1 MISCDQI
8 ELSINLYLDDML
20 PSEELPALKAHLE
33 HCPECRAVYE
43 QLLALKNAVSALDEP
58 VPEELHERILTYVA
72 ENTRQPESVPGKK
85 LLSFRRWGKVLAAAV
100 ACGIIGITAL
110 YFGPQESGD
119 AMDQLSN
126 GAEPLLQGSAMPNE
140 SVPDGTLPEA
150 PSASSNLLMTENAG
164 AVVDTT
170 EGTQEEHSV
179 YSGQLSVDLP
189 PTVDEKQQ
197 DEARVIARRLV
208 ARGPQASAPEC
219 LAQTTV
225 YEGELDG
232 EVVSYVEIAVFAQ
245 DYWLDQLAACGFTVT
260 QPEDGELD
268 ADGQYIR
275 LYFLWTE

>member
-43 QLLALKNAVSALDEP
+43 QLLALKNAVAVLDEP
-58 VPEELHERILTYVA
+58 VPEALHERILTYVA

-85 LLSFRRWGKVLAAAV
+85 QLSFRRWGKALAAAA

-119 AMDQLSN
+119 AMEQLSN
-126 GAEPLLQGSAMPNE
+126 GAESSAMSNE
-140 SVPDGTLPEA
+140 SVPDGALPEV
-150 PSASSNLLMTENAG
+150 PSASSDLLMTENAG
-164 AVVDTT
+164 AVVDMT

-179 YSGQLSVDLP
+179 YSGQLSIDLP
-189 PTVDEKQQ
+189 PMADEKQR
-197 DEARVIARRLV
+197 DEARVIARQLV
-208 ARGPQASAPEC
+208 AMGPQASAPEC

-232 EVVSYVEIAVFAQ
+232 EAVSYVEIAVFAQ

>member
-43 QLLALKNAVSALDEP
+43 QLLALKNAVAVLDEP
-58 VPEELHERILTYVA
+58 VPEALHERILTYVA

-85 LLSFRRWGKVLAAAV
+85 QLSFRRWGKALAAAA

-119 AMDQLSN
+119 AMEQLSN
-126 GAEPLLQGSAMPNE
+126 GAESSAMSNE
-140 SVPDGTLPEA
+140 SVPDGALPEV
-150 PSASSNLLMTENAG
+150 PSASSDLLMTENAG
-164 AVVDTT
+164 AVVDMT

-179 YSGQLSVDLP
+179 YSGQLSIVLP
-189 PTVDEKQQ
+189 PMADEKQR
-197 DEARVIARRLV
+197 DEARVIARQLV
-208 ARGPQASAPEC
+208 AMGPQASAPEC

-232 EVVSYVEIAVFAQ
+232 EAVSYVEIAVFAQ

>member
-33 HCPECRAVYE
+33 HCPECRAIYE
-43 QLLALKNAVSALDEP
+43 QLLALKNAVAALDEP
-58 VPEELHERILTYVA
+58 VPEALHERILTYVA

-85 LLSFRRWGKVLAAAV
+85 LLSFRRWGKALAAAA

-119 AMDQLSN
+119 AMEQLSN
-126 GAEPLLQGSAMPNE
+126 GAEASAMSNE
-140 SVPDGTLPEA
+140 SVPDGALPEA
-150 PSASSNLLMTENAG
+150 PSASSDLLMTENAG
-164 AVVDTT
+164 AVVDMT
-170 EGTQEEHSV
+170 EGTQEEHSI

-189 PTVDEKQQ
+189 PTADEKQQ
-197 DEARVIARRLV
+197 DEARVIACQLV
-208 ARGPQASAPEC
+208 AMGPQASAPEC

-232 EVVSYVEIAVFAQ
+232 EAVSYVEIAVFAQ

-260 QPEDGELD
+260 QPEDGELVD

>member
-43 QLLALKNAVSALDEP
+43 QLLALKNAVAALDEP
-58 VPEELHERILTYVA
+58 VPEALHERILTYVA
-72 ENTRQPESVPGKK
+72 ENTRKPESVPGKK
-85 LLSFRRWGKVLAAAV
+85 QLSFRRWGKALAAAA

-119 AMDQLSN
+119 AMEQLSN
-126 GAEPLLQGSAMPNE
+126 GAESSAMSNE
-140 SVPDGTLPEA
+140 SVPDGALPEV
-150 PSASSNLLMTENAG
+150 PSASSDLLMTENAG
-164 AVVDTT
+164 AVVDMT

-179 YSGQLSVDLP
+179 YSGQLSIDLP
-189 PTVDEKQQ
+189 PMADEKQR
-197 DEARVIARRLV
+197 DEARVIARQLV
-208 ARGPQASAPEC
+208 AMGPQASAPEC

-232 EVVSYVEIAVFAQ
+232 EAVSYVEIAVFAQ

>member
-20 PSEELPALKAHLE
+20 PSDELPALKAHLE

-43 QLLALKNAVSALDEP
+43 QLLALKNAVAVLDEP
-58 VPEELHERILTYVA
+58 VPEALHERILTYVA

-85 LLSFRRWGKVLAAAV
+85 LLSFRRWGKALAAAA

-119 AMDQLSN
+119 AMEQLSN
-126 GAEPLLQGSAMPNE
+126 GAESSTMSNE
-140 SVPDGTLPEA
+140 SVPDGALPEA
-150 PSASSNLLMTENAG
+150 PSESSDLLMTENAG
-164 AVVDTT
+164 AVVDMT

-189 PTVDEKQQ
+189 PTADEKQQ
-197 DEARVIARRLV
+197 DEARVIARQLV
-208 ARGPQASAPEC
+208 AMGPQASAPEC
-219 LAQTTV
+219 LAQTTI

-232 EVVSYVEIAVFAQ
+232 ETVSYVEIAVFAQ

>member
-43 QLLALKNAVSALDEP
+43 QLLALKNAVAVLDEP
-58 VPEELHERILTYVA
+58 VPEALHERILTYVA

-85 LLSFRRWGKVLAAAV
+85 QLSFRLWGKALAAAA

-119 AMDQLSN
+119 AMEQLSN
-126 GAEPLLQGSAMPNE
+126 GAESSAMSNE
-140 SVPDGTLPEA
+140 SVPDGALPEV
-150 PSASSNLLMTENAG
+150 PSASSDLLMTENAG
-164 AVVDTT
+164 AVVDMT

-179 YSGQLSVDLP
+179 YSGQLSIDLP
-189 PTVDEKQQ
+189 PMADEKQR
-197 DEARVIARRLV
+197 DEARVIARQLV
-208 ARGPQASAPEC
+208 AMGPQASAPEC

-232 EVVSYVEIAVFAQ
+232 EAVSYVEIAVFAQ

>member
-20 PSEELPALKAHLE
+20 PSDELPALKAHLE

-43 QLLALKNAVSALDEP
+43 QLLALKNAVAVLDEP
-58 VPEELHERILTYVA
+58 VPEALHERILTYVA

-85 LLSFRRWGKVLAAAV
+85 LLSFRRWGKALAAAA

-119 AMDQLSN
+119 AMEQLSN
-126 GAEPLLQGSAMPNE
+126 GAEASTMSNE
-140 SVPDGTLPEA
+140 SVPDGALPEA
-150 PSASSNLLMTENAG
+150 PSESSDLLMTENAG
-164 AVVDTT
+164 AVVDMT

-189 PTVDEKQQ
+189 PTADEKQQ
-197 DEARVIARRLV
+197 DEARVIARQLV
-208 ARGPQASAPEC
+208 AMGPQTSAPEC
-219 LAQTTV
+219 LAQTTI

-232 EVVSYVEIAVFAQ
+232 ETVSYVEIAVFAQ

-268 ADGQYIR
+268 ADGHYIR

>member
-43 QLLALKNAVSALDEP
+43 QLLALKNAVAALDEP
-58 VPEELHERILTYVA
+58 VPEALHERILTYVA

-85 LLSFRRWGKVLAAAV
+85 LLSFRRWGKALAAAA

-119 AMDQLSN
+119 AMEQLSN
-126 GAEPLLQGSAMPNE
+126 GAEASTMSNE
-140 SVPDGTLPEA
+140 SVPDGALPEA
-150 PSASSNLLMTENAG
+150 PSESSDLLMTENAG
-164 AVVDTT
+164 AVVDMT
-170 EGTQEEHSV
+170 EGTQEEYSV

-189 PTVDEKQQ
+189 PTADEKQQ
-197 DEARVIARRLV
+197 DEARVIARQLV
-208 ARGPQASAPEC
+208 AMGPQASAPEC
-219 LAQTTV
+219 LAQTTI

-232 EVVSYVEIAVFAQ
+232 ETVSYVEIAVFAQ

>member
-43 QLLALKNAVSALDEP
+43 QLLALKNAVAALDEP
-58 VPEELHERILTYVA
+58 VPEALHERILTYVA

-85 LLSFRRWGKVLAAAV
+85 LLSFHRWGKALAAAA

-119 AMDQLSN
+119 AMEQLSN
-126 GAEPLLQGSAMPNE
+126 GAEASAMSNE
-140 SVPDGTLPEA
+140 SVPDGALPEA
-150 PSASSNLLMTENAG
+150 PSASSDLLMTEHAG
-164 AVVDTT
+164 AVVDMT
-170 EGTQEEHSV
+170 EGTQKEHSI

-189 PTVDEKQQ
+189 PTADEKQQ
-197 DEARVIARRLV
+197 DEARVIACQLV
-208 ARGPQASAPEC
+208 AMGPQASAPEC

-232 EVVSYVEIAVFAQ
+232 EAVSYVEIAVFAQ

-260 QPEDGELD
+260 QPEDGELVD